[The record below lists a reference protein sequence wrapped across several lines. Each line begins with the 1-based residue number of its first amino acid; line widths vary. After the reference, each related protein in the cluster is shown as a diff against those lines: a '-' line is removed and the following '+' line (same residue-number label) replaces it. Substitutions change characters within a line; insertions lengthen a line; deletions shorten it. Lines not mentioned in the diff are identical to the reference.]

1 MKKTL
6 IGAIVGGLILFIWQ
20 FLSWAALN
28 LHASEQAYTPNQDAI
43 MKVLDENLEPGQY
56 FLPTVSPGT
65 SAEAAQEHMTNQAGK
80 PWAQVFYHK
89 SYNANMGMNMTRGV
103 LVDIIAIW
111 MLCWIILKMGSPNMQ
126 TIVLTSV
133 FVGLIGFISETYT
146 NSIWFENH
154 VVTSMIDAVVSY
166 GLVGVWLGWWLR
178 K

>member
-1 MKKTL
+1 
-6 IGAIVGGLILFIWQ
+6 V
-20 FLSWAALN
+20 
-28 LHASEQAYTPNQDAI
+28 P
-43 MKVLDENLEPGQY
+43 
-56 FLPTVSPGT
+56 PGT